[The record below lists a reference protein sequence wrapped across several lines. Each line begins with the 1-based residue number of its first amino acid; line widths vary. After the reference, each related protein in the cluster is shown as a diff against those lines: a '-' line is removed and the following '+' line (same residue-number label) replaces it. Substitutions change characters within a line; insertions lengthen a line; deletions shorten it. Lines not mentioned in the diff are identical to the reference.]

1 MNKGDPMENKP
12 PAPPVHP
19 AATSHYRPIFS
30 VVATLIVVILA
41 VWVALVA
48 WDYYNTTPW
57 TRDARVR
64 AFAVVVAPQ
73 ISGQVVEVAV
83 HDNQNVQV
91 GQVLMRIDPADFENA
106 LVAAKAQLVADEA
119 VATMKA
125 ANAARRE
132 AAPASAVS
140 AENRQDAAAD
150 AAVAAATVT
159 ADKARVAQ
167 AQLNL
172 ARTVVRAPVDG
183 VVTNLSLHTGDYAHI
198 GEGTITVVDTQEI
211 WITAYFEE
219 TELRKVKPG
228 DQVRIKLLA
237 YPDQIIDGH
246 VQGIGR
252 GIAIPN
258 AEMAA
263 SGLPDVDPIYAWVRL
278 TQRIPV
284 HITLDHV
291 PTGSLLAAG
300 MTASVQVVT
309 K

>member
-1 MNKGDPMENKP
+1 MEPNSTP
-12 PAPPVHP
+12 PPPPP

-30 VVATLIVVILA
+30 VVATLLVVCLA
-41 VWVALVA
+41 LWVAVVA
-48 WDYYNTTPW
+48 WDYYETTPW

-73 ISGQVVEVAV
+73 VSGQVIEVDV
-83 HDNQNVQV
+83 HDNQHVQA
-91 GQVLMRIDPADFENA
+91 GQVLMRIDPADFANQ
-106 LVAAKAQLVADEA
+106 LAAAQAELVADQALE
-119 VATMKA
+119 TMKE
-125 ANAARRE
+125 ANAVRRE
-132 AAPASAVS
+132 NAPLSAVS
-140 AENRQDAAAD
+140 AENRQDAKAE
-150 AAVAAATVT
+150 AAVAAATVM

-172 ARTVVRAPVDG
+172 ARAVVRAPVDG
-183 VVTNLSLHTGDYAHI
+183 VVTNLFLHEGDYVHTG
-198 GEGTITVVDTQEI
+198 EGVITVVDTQEI

-219 TELRKVKPG
+219 TELRKITPG
-228 DQVRIKLLA
+228 DAVRIKLVA

-258 AEMAA
+258 AQNSA

-291 PTGSLLAAG
+291 PADILLSAG
-300 MTASVQVVT
+300 MTASVQVQN
-309 K
+309 KQP